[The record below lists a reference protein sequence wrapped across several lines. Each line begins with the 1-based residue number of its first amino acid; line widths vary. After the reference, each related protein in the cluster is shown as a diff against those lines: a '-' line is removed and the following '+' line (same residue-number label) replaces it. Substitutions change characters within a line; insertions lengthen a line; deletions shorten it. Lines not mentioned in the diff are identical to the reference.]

1 MFAERIYLKAYQRGV
16 FAAAEKFCILYSEG
30 CVPACAWP
38 FPKSDA
44 SSLVRDLVAT
54 GDQIMLRRLTALA
67 FAGSRNE
74 WRHLS
79 EALRR
84 RSGIFLRVDAQSDTD
99 APESVERTRFRRV
112 R

>member
-16 FAAAEKFCILYSEG
+16 FAAAEKFCIVYAEG
-30 CVPACAWP
+30 GVPDGSWP

-44 SSLVRDLVAT
+44 WVLVKDLASLDDHVL
-54 GDQIMLRRLTALA
+54 QRRLTALA
-67 FAGSRNE
+67 YAGSRNE

-84 RSGIFLRVDAQSDTD
+84 RSGIFLRADALGG
-99 APESVERTRFRRV
+99 AEVEI
-112 R
+112 